1 MVLSFILAIGIFM
14 ILPLVIAN
22 FFKSFI
28 TSEHVMAVL
37 EGVIRIA
44 IFIAYIKLVSR
55 MEDIRRTFMYHERS
69 INVLTVWNTDILLP
83 WRTSGQVPKNIKG
96 AEPAL
101 S

>member
-1 MVLSFILAIGIFM
+1 M

-55 MEDIRRTFMYHERS
+55 IEDI